1 MKEEIKGEIEVVEI
15 SVISQDAVGKGNGLR
30 LIGEERTEV
39 NELPGGIPISSQME
53 MMMMMVAVRKG
64 EGLSQG

>member
-1 MKEEIKGEIEVVEI
+1 M
-15 SVISQDAVGKGNGLR
+15 
-30 LIGEERTEV
+30 